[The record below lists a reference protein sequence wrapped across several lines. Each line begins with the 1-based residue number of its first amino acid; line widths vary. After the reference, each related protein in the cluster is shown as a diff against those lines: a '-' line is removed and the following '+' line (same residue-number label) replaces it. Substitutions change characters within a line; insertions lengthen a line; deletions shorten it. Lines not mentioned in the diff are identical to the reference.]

1 MKNGL
6 KVLIGLALIVAVS
19 YWAVNS
25 VLPRS
30 YEGSDLSF
38 QAGGGP
44 VTVTNPSSE
53 AIPAQLVGKSRSFSV
68 VSAIEGLSGTSKRQG
83 SGASA
88 TYTIEFQLPPG
99 ESEFTITRG
108 SNVNF
113 VADTETKLEA
123 TVQPLSPS
131 SLRTT
136 LIVTAVVVVGTL
148 FYISRITKHRWI
160 NRFRRQATPI
170 PELEPVS

>member
-1 MKNGL
+1 MKIGL

-38 QAGGGP
+38 EAGGGP
-44 VTVTNPSSE
+44 VTVTNPSNE
-53 AIPAQLVGKSRSFSV
+53 AIPAQLVGESRSFSV
-68 VSAIEGLSGTSKRQG
+68 VSAVEGLTGTSKRQG

-88 TYTIEFQLPPG
+88 TYTIDFELLPG
-99 ESEFTITRG
+99 ESEFAITRG
-108 SNVNF
+108 SDVNF
-113 VADTETKLEA
+113 VANTETRLEA
-123 TVQPLSPS
+123 TVQPVSAK
-131 SLRTT
+131 SLRTI

-148 FYISRITKHRWI
+148 FYISRITNHRWI
-160 NRFRRQATPI
+160 NRFRRPATPV
-170 PELEPVS
+170 PDLEPVS